1 MKHIISGLLLTL
13 LSTVCWVRERE
24 QEHNRLRYSFIEE
37 VQLGAYRRLR
47 QGGRKSGKVKTSVV
61 VGDFTGIKCTERER

>member
-13 LSTVCWVRERE
+13 LSTVCWFRERE

-37 VQLGAYRRLR
+37 VQLGGLQEIKA
-47 QGGRKSGKVKTSVV
+47 GG
-61 VGDFTGIKCTERER
+61 

>member
-1 MKHIISGLLLTL
+1 MKHIITGLLLTL

-37 VQLGAYRRLR
+37 VQLGGLQEIKA
-47 QGGRKSGKVKTSVV
+47 GG
-61 VGDFTGIKCTERER
+61 